1 MIAIVVVWILYMQ
14 RNAHIEPQGK
24 ILKVRTQAMD
34 ENSSVA
40 VIDFRMVNSSDYPIW
55 VREVVVSLQGADG
68 NTYDGAVVSETDAKA
83 LFRYY
88 PLLGQKYN
96 DSLIIRERIH
106 PHQTVDKMIAARFEM
121 PQGSLDARK
130 KLTVHIEDVD
140 GPSGDLVETK

>member
-40 VIDFRMVNSSDYPIW
+40 VVDFRMVNSSDYPIW

-96 DSLIIRERIH
+96 DSLIVRDRIH
-106 PHQTVDKMIAARFEM
+106 AHQTVDKMIAARFEM
-121 PQGSLDARK
+121 PQGQLDARK

>member
-1 MIAIVVVWILYMQ
+1 VIAIVVAWVLYMQ

-40 VIDFRMVNSSDYPIW
+40 VVDFRMVNSSDYPIW
-55 VREVVVSLQGADG
+55 VREVDVSLFGADG
-68 NTYDGAVVSETDAKA
+68 KTYDGAVVSETDAKA

-96 DSLIIRERIH
+96 DSLIVRDRIH

-121 PQGSLDARK
+121 PQGRLDARK

>member
-1 MIAIVVVWILYMQ
+1 VIAIVVVWILYMQ

-96 DSLIIRERIH
+96 DSLIVRDRIH
-106 PHQTVDKMIAARFEM
+106 AHQTVDKMIAARFEM
-121 PQGSLDARK
+121 PQGQLDARK

>member
-1 MIAIVVVWILYMQ
+1 MIAIVVVWVLYMQ

-40 VIDFRMVNSSDYPIW
+40 VVDFRMVNSSDCPIW
-55 VREVVVSLQGADG
+55 VREVFVSLQGADG

-96 DSLIIRERIH
+96 DSLIVRDRIH

-121 PQGSLDARK
+121 PQGQLDARK

>member
-1 MIAIVVVWILYMQ
+1 VIAIVVVWVLYMQ

-34 ENSSVA
+34 ENSAVA
-40 VIDFRMVNSSDYPIW
+40 VVDFRIVNTSDYPIW
-55 VREVVVSLQGADG
+55 VREVVVSLQGPDG
-68 NTYDGAVVSETDAKA
+68 NTYDGAVVSETDAKT

-96 DSLIIRERIH
+96 DSLIVRDRIH

-121 PQGSLDARK
+121 PQGQLDARK

>member
-1 MIAIVVVWILYMQ
+1 VIAIVVVWVLYMQ

-40 VIDFRMVNSSDYPIW
+40 VVDFRMVNSSDYPIW

>member
-1 MIAIVVVWILYMQ
+1 MIAIVVVWVLYMQ

-40 VIDFRMVNSSDYPIW
+40 VVDFRMVNSSDYPIW

-96 DSLIIRERIH
+96 DSLIVRDRIH
-106 PHQTVDKMIAARFEM
+106 AHQTVDKMIAARFEM
-121 PQGSLDARK
+121 PQGQLDARK

>member
-40 VIDFRMVNSSDYPIW
+40 VVDFRMVNSSDYPIW

-96 DSLIIRERIH
+96 DSLIVRDRIH

-121 PQGSLDARK
+121 PQGQLDARK

>member
-1 MIAIVVVWILYMQ
+1 VIAIVVVWVLYMQ

-40 VIDFRMVNSSDYPIW
+40 VVDFRMVNSSDYPIW

-96 DSLIIRERIH
+96 DSLIVRDRIH
-106 PHQTVDKMIAARFEM
+106 AHQTVDKMIAARFEM
-121 PQGSLDARK
+121 PQGQLDARK